1 MRSTDKLSLCARLV
15 ENLGDLTRTY
25 RTATFADSEAE
36 TYVESHGVDE
46 FNRDFHVVT
55 GHYHFNAFG
64 EVNFTRAVHR
74 AEIELGTVL
83 VTEGSVTTT
92 FFLLEDVD
100 RSLEL
105 LVGLDN
111 TGVGDH
117 HTTLDFLLVDTTE
130 EETNVV
136 TSFTLIEELAE
147 HFHTSY
153 NRLLVFTETED
164 LNFVT
169 NLNDTSF
176 YTTSSNSTTTSDR
189 EHVFNRHQEGLIAIA
204 RRLLNPFVNSVHEV
218 HYAFNTLSITVEC
231 TECSTADDRSIFFE
245 IVLTEEVLHIHLNEL
260 EHFFVFNEVAL
271 IEEYNE
277 TRNVYL
283 TSEKDVLTS
292 LRHRTVSCSN
302 YNDSTVHLRSTS
314 YHVLHIVGVTW
325 AVYVCVV
332 TLRSF
337 VFNVSSVNS
346 DTTFLFFRSVVDLV
360 ERLSFRK
367 TSISK
372 HLSDSSSKSSLT
384 VVNVTDST
392 NVYMRFGAHEFFFS
406 HSFFLFN
413 IK

>member
-1 MRSTDKLSLCARLV
+1 M
-15 ENLGDLTRTY
+15 TRTY
-25 RTATFADSEAE
+25 CATTFTDSEAE
-36 TYVESHGVDE
+36 TYVECYSVDE
-46 FNRDFHVVT
+46 VYSDFHVVT
-55 GHYHFNAFG
+55 RHYHFNAFG
-64 EVNFTRAVHR
+64 EKNLTGAVHGT
-74 AEIELGTVL
+74 EVELRTVL
-83 VTEGSVTTT
+83 VTEWSVTTT

-100 RSLEL
+100 RSLESS
-105 LVGLDN
+105 VGLDN
-111 TGVGDH
+111 TGVGDN

-130 EETNVV
+130 EETYVV

-176 YTTSSNSTTTSDR
+176 YTTCSNSTTTSDR

-245 IVLTEEVLHIHLNEL
+245 FVLTEEVLHIHLNEF

-277 TRNVYL
+277 TGNIYL

-337 VFNVSSVNS
+337 VFNVSSVDS

-392 NVYMRFGAHEFFFS
+392 NVHVRLGTLEMFFCHCS
-406 HSFFLFN
+406 YC
-413 IK
+413 

>member
-1 MRSTDKLSLCARLV
+1 M
-15 ENLGDLTRTY
+15 TRTY
-25 RTATFADSEAE
+25 CATTFADSEAE
-36 TYVESHGVDE
+36 TYVESYSVDE
-46 FNRDFHVVT
+46 VYSDFHVVT
-55 GHYHFNAFG
+55 RHYHFNAFG
-64 EVNFTRAVHR
+64 ENDLTGAVHGT
-74 AEIELGTVL
+74 EVELRTVL
-83 VTEGSVTTT
+83 VTEWSVTTT
-92 FFLLEDVD
+92 FFLLEDID
-100 RSLEL
+100 RSLES
-105 LVGLDN
+105 LVRFDN
-111 TGVGDH
+111 TGVGDN

-130 EETNVV
+130 EETYVV
-136 TSFTLIEELAE
+136 TSFTLIKELAE

-153 NRLLVFTETED
+153 NRLLVFTKTED

-204 RRLLNPFVNSVHEV
+204 RRLLDPFVNSVHEV

-231 TECSTADDRSIFFE
+231 TESSTADDRSIFFE
-245 IVLTEEVLHIHLNEL
+245 FVLTEEVLHIHFNEF
-260 EHFFVFNEVAL
+260 EHFFVFDEVAL
-271 IEEYNE
+271 VEEYNE

-283 TSEKDVLTS
+283 TSEKDVLAS

-392 NVYMRFGAHEFFFS
+392 NVHVRLGTLEMFFCHCS
-406 HSFFLFN
+406 YC
-413 IK
+413 

>member
-1 MRSTDKLSLCARLV
+1 M
-15 ENLGDLTRTY
+15 TRTY
-25 RTATFADSEAE
+25 CATTFADSEAK
-36 TYVESHGVDE
+36 TYVECYSVDE
-46 FNRDFHVVT
+46 LYSDFHVVT
-55 GHYHFNAFG
+55 RHYHFNTFG
-64 EVNFTRAVHR
+64 EMNLTGAVHGT
-74 AEIELGTVL
+74 EVELRTVL
-83 VTEGSVTTT
+83 VTEWSVTTT

-100 RSLEL
+100 RSLESS
-105 LVGLDN
+105 VGLDN
-111 TGVGDH
+111 TRVGDN
-117 HTTLDFLLVDTTE
+117 HTTLDFLLIDTTE

-164 LNFVT
+164 LNFIT

-218 HYAFNTLSITVEC
+218 HYAFNTLRIAIEC
-231 TECSTADDRSIFFE
+231 TECSTTDDRSVFFE
-245 IVLTEEVLHIHLNEL
+245 IVLTEEVLHIHFNEL

-271 IEEYNE
+271 VEEYNE
-277 TRNVYL
+277 TGNVYL
-283 TSEKDVLTS
+283 TSKEDVLTS

-392 NVYMRFGAHEFFFS
+392 NVHVRLGTLEMFFCHCS
-406 HSFFLFN
+406 YC
-413 IK
+413 

>member
-1 MRSTDKLSLCARLV
+1 M
-15 ENLGDLTRTY
+15 TRTY
-25 RTATFADSEAE
+25 CATTFADSEAE
-36 TYVESHGVDE
+36 TYVESYSVDE
-46 FNRDFHVVT
+46 VYSDFHVVT
-55 GHYHFNAFG
+55 RHYHFNAFG
-64 EVNFTRAVHR
+64 KKNLTGAVHGT
-74 AEIELGTVL
+74 EVELRTVL
-83 VTEGSVTTT
+83 VTEWSVTTT
-92 FFLLEDVD
+92 FFLLEDID
-100 RSLEL
+100 RSLER
-105 LVGLDN
+105 LVRFDN
-111 TGVGDH
+111 TGVGDN

-130 EETNVV
+130 EETYVV

-189 EHVFNRHQEGLIAIA
+189 EHVFNRHQERLIAIA

-231 TECSTADDRSIFFE
+231 TECSTTDDRSIFFE
-245 IVLTEEVLHIHLNEL
+245 FVLTEEVLHIHLNEF

-271 IEEYNE
+271 VEEHNE

-283 TSEKDVLTS
+283 TSKKDVLTS

-337 VFNVSSVNS
+337 VFNVSSVDS

-392 NVYMRFGAHEFFFS
+392 NVHVRLGTLEMFFCHCS
-406 HSFFLFN
+406 YC
-413 IK
+413 

>member
-1 MRSTDKLSLCARLV
+1 M
-15 ENLGDLTRTY
+15 TRTY
-25 RTATFADSEAE
+25 CATTFADSEAE
-36 TYVESHGVDE
+36 TYVESYSVDE
-46 FNRDFHVVT
+46 VYSDFHVVT
-55 GHYHFNAFG
+55 RHYHFNAFG
-64 EVNFTRAVHR
+64 ENDLTGAVHGT
-74 AEIELGTVL
+74 EVELRTVL
-83 VTEGSVTTT
+83 VTEWSVTTT
-92 FFLLEDVD
+92 FFLLEDID
-100 RSLEL
+100 RSLER
-105 LVGLDN
+105 LVRFDN
-111 TGVGDH
+111 TRVGDN

-130 EETNVV
+130 EETYVI

-189 EHVFNRHQEGLIAIA
+189 EHVFDRHQEGLIAIA
-204 RRLLNPFVNSVHEV
+204 RRFLNPFVNSVHKV

-231 TECSTADDRSIFFE
+231 TESSTADNRSIFFE
-245 IVLTEEVLHIHLNEL
+245 FVLTEEVLHIHLNEF

-283 TSEKDVLTS
+283 TSEKDVLAS

-392 NVYMRFGAHEFFFS
+392 NVHVRLGTLEMFFCHCS
-406 HSFFLFN
+406 YC
-413 IK
+413 

>member
-1 MRSTDKLSLCARLV
+1 M
-15 ENLGDLTRTY
+15 TRTY
-25 RTATFADSEAE
+25 CATTFADSEAE
-36 TYVESHGVDE
+36 TYVESYSVDE
-46 FNRDFHVVT
+46 VYSDFHVVT
-55 GHYHFNAFG
+55 RHNHFNAFG
-64 EVNFTRAVHR
+64 ENNLTGAVHGT
-74 AEIELGTVL
+74 EVELRTVL
-83 VTEGSVTTT
+83 VTEWSVTTT

-100 RSLEL
+100 RSLER
-105 LVGLDN
+105 LVRFDN
-111 TGVGDH
+111 TGVGDN

-130 EETNVV
+130 EETYVV

-245 IVLTEEVLHIHLNEL
+245 FVLTEEVLHIHLNEF

-271 IEEYNE
+271 VEEYNE

-392 NVYMRFGAHEFFFS
+392 NVHVRFGTLEMFFCHCS
-406 HSFFLFN
+406 YC
-413 IK
+413 